1 MDQHNVLNKQSYAV
15 RTAESIMERSPLLHE
30 CNGHGGKWS
39 YDYGVVL
46 KGFEALWR
54 RTGDDRYFRYMQKQ
68 MDEFVQADGTI
79 RGYAQDEY
87 NIDHINNGKLMFAL
101 HKKTGEAKYRTA
113 ADLLREQLAS
123 HPRTSEGAFWHKQ
136 IYPYQIWLDGL
147 YMGAPFYLQYQLEYA
162 GGEGLNDVTR
172 QFLLCEKHTRD
183 AKTGLLYHAWDEK
196 KVQPWCDPQTGLSP
210 HFWGRSLGWFVMALV
225 DTLELLPAARSDAP
239 ELRRILTDTLTALR
253 RYQDA
258 DSGVW
263 YQIVDQADRKGNYR
277 EASASSMIAY
287 AMAKGIRL
295 GALDDSWREPLEL
308 AFRGLIDEFV
318 LETKEGWINLNKNC
332 QVAGLGG
339 ADKRDGSFAYYISEP
354 IVTNDQKGLG
364 AFLQACVEYELLL
377 PRPTNSGASSD
388 QYASRSD
395 QAVHK
400 TTPSTGVSS
409 VGAEGAS

>member
-1 MDQHNVLNKQSYAV
+1 MDHQQALNKQSWAM

-54 RTGDDRYFRYMQKQ
+54 RTGDDRYFRYIQKQ
-68 MDEFVQADGTI
+68 MDEFVQEDGTI

-101 HKKTGEAKYRTA
+101 HAKTGEAKYRAA
-113 ADLLREQLAS
+113 ADLLRQQLAS

-147 YMGAPFYLQYQLEYA
+147 YMGSPFYLQYQLEYA
-162 GGEGLNDVTR
+162 GGEGSEDVTK

-183 AKTGLLYHAWDEK
+183 AKTGLLFHAWDEK
-196 KVQPWCDPQTGLSP
+196 KIQPWCNPQTGLSP

-225 DTLELLPAARSDAP
+225 DTLELLPASQSDAP
-239 ELRRILTDTLTALR
+239 ELWRILTDTLAALR
-253 RYQDA
+253 SYQDA

-263 YQIVDQADRKGNYR
+263 YQIVDQGGRKGNYL

-295 GALDDSWREPLEL
+295 GVLDDSWREPLDL

-364 AFLQACVEYELLL
+364 AFLQACVEYELL
-377 PRPTNSGASSD
+377 PRTMNAESEERV
-388 QYASRSD
+388 RSH
-395 QAVHK
+395 QL
-400 TTPSTGVSS
+400 
-409 VGAEGAS
+409 

>member
-1 MDQHNVLNKQSYAV
+1 MDHQQTLNKQSWAM

-54 RTGDDRYFRYMQKQ
+54 RTGDDRCFRYIQKQ
-68 MDEFVQADGTI
+68 MDEFVQEDGTI

-101 HKKTGEAKYRTA
+101 HAKTGEAKYRAA
-113 ADLLREQLAS
+113 ADLLRQQLAS

-147 YMGAPFYLQYQLEYA
+147 YMGSPFYLQYQLEYA
-162 GGEGLNDVTR
+162 GGEGSEDVTK

-196 KVQPWCDPQTGLSP
+196 KIQPWCNPQTGLSP

-225 DTLELLPAARSDAP
+225 DTLELLPASQSDAP
-239 ELRRILTDTLTALR
+239 ELRRILTDTLAALR
-253 RYQDA
+253 SYQNA

-263 YQIVDQADRKGNYR
+263 YQIVDQGGRKGNYL

-295 GALDDSWREPLEL
+295 GVLDDSWREPLDL

-364 AFLQACVEYELLL
+364 AFLQACVEYELL
-377 PRPTNSGASSD
+377 PRTMNAESEERV
-388 QYASRSD
+388 RSH
-395 QAVHK
+395 QL
-400 TTPSTGVSS
+400 
-409 VGAEGAS
+409 

>member
-1 MDQHNVLNKQSYAV
+1 MDHQQALNKQSWAM

-54 RTGDDRYFRYMQKQ
+54 RTGDDRYFRYIQKQ
-68 MDEFVQADGTI
+68 MDEFVQEDGTI

-101 HKKTGEAKYRTA
+101 HAKTGEAKYRAA
-113 ADLLREQLAS
+113 ADLLRQQLAS

-147 YMGAPFYLQYQLEYA
+147 YMGSPFYLQYQLEYV
-162 GGEGLNDVTR
+162 GGEGSEDVTK

-196 KVQPWCDPQTGLSP
+196 KIQPWCNPQTGLSP

-225 DTLELLPAARSDAP
+225 DTLELLPASQSDAP
-239 ELRRILTDTLTALR
+239 ELRRILTDTLAALR
-253 RYQDA
+253 SYQDA

-263 YQIVDQADRKGNYR
+263 YQIVDQGGRKGNYL

-295 GALDDSWREPLEL
+295 GVLDDSWREPLDL

-364 AFLQACVEYELLL
+364 AFLQACVEYELL
-377 PRPTNSGASSD
+377 PRTMNAESEERV
-388 QYASRSD
+388 RSH
-395 QAVHK
+395 QL
-400 TTPSTGVSS
+400 
-409 VGAEGAS
+409 